1 MSWCWLALVDALP
14 PGPPPI
20 AAAPVAGGGL
30 RAAWAPDA
38 RPRVVAAKV
47 DARVVDPDG
56 AAAAVSLVLAPS
68 GVRLP
73 FDDAAVQGARRAVL
87 AGPPRRVV
95 STLVRGDSLFA
106 GAITA
111 MDGEGPF
118 DDPFERVFP
127 ARGLRVG
134 RGLLGRVAAP
144 CGPVIERYGGG
155 NPWPWDRFGS

>member
-1 MSWCWLALVDALP
+1 VSWCWLALVESLP
-14 PGPPPI
+14 AGPRPLAHARI
-20 AAAPVAGGGL
+20 EEGGIL
-30 RAAWAPDA
+30 AAWAREE
-38 RPRVVAAKV
+38 RPSVAAAKV

-56 AAAAVSLVLAPS
+56 DAAVISLVLAPH

-87 AGPPRRVV
+87 AGPARRVV

-111 MDGEGPF
+111 MAAHGPH
-118 DDPFERVFP
+118 DDPFARIFP
-127 ARGLRVG
+127 ARRLHIGP
-134 RGLLGRVAAP
+134 GLLGTVAAP

-155 NPWPWDRFGS
+155 NPWPWDRFGP